1 MKRLGFVGFGEAA
14 FHLAKG
20 LGSEG
25 VSGIVA
31 YDVGLDTDL
40 PYKETLLKRAG
51 EACAGLASSLE
62 ELIDQSDVVVAAV
75 PAKYTEETL
84 RQILCFIRKDMLVVD
99 VTTALPDIKERM
111 EQAFS
116 AEGAFYADSAMLGPL
131 PVYAHRVPM
140 LASGSGAS
148 KWHDL
153 MTPFHMS
160 ITVVEGYAGNASRIK
175 LVRSVFMKGLEALL
189 TETFVFAHRCG
200 IESVILDSIS
210 ETMNKTTFQNTA
222 RRLLCADVIH
232 SERRSFEVS
241 EAIALMKEIG
251 LESHV
256 SEGVRKRLEL
266 TTQLEAAKKLGGI
279 APETLEEVFAIWDE
293 GNYR

>member
-14 FHLAKG
+14 FHMAKG
-20 LGSEG
+20 LGGEG
-25 VSGIVA
+25 VLGIAA
-31 YDVGLDTDL
+31 YDAALDADL
-40 PYKETLLKRAG
+40 PYKETLLKRAR
-51 EACAGLASSLE
+51 EACVGLSSSLE
-62 ELIDQSDVVVAAV
+62 ELVGQSDVVVVAV

-84 RQILCFIRKDMLVVD
+84 RQILCFIRRDMLVVD
-99 VTTALPDIKERM
+99 VTTALPDIKERL

-131 PVYAHRVPM
+131 PVYAHKVPM
-140 LASGSGAS
+140 LASGSGAE

-153 MTPFHMS
+153 MTPFQMS
-160 ITVVEGYAGNASRIK
+160 ITVVEGNAGNASRIK

-189 TETFVFAHRCG
+189 AETFVFAHRCG

-210 ETMNKTTFQNTA
+210 ETMNKTSFQNTA

-232 SERRSFEVS
+232 SERRSFEVG

-251 LESHV
+251 LESPV
-256 SEGVRKRLEL
+256 SEGVRRRLEL
-266 TTQLEAAKKLGGI
+266 TTHLGVAEKLGGI
-279 APETLEEVFAIWDE
+279 PPESLEEVFVIWDE
-293 GNYR
+293 HNYR

>member
-14 FHLAKG
+14 FHMAKG
-20 LGSEG
+20 LGGEG
-25 VSGIVA
+25 VSGIAA
-31 YDVGLDTDL
+31 YDAALDADL
-40 PYKETLLKRAG
+40 PYKETLLKRAR
-51 EACAGLASSLE
+51 EACVGLSSSLE
-62 ELIDQSDVVVAAV
+62 ELVGQSDVVVVAV

-84 RQILCFIRKDMLVVD
+84 RQILCFIRRDMLVVD
-99 VTTALPDIKERM
+99 VTTALPDIKERL

-116 AEGAFYADSAMLGPL
+116 AEGASYADSAMLGPL
-131 PVYAHRVPM
+131 PVYAHKVPM
-140 LASGSGAS
+140 LASGSGAE

-160 ITVVEGYAGNASRIK
+160 VTVVEGNAGNASRIK

-189 TETFVFAHRCG
+189 AETFVFAHRCG

-210 ETMNKTTFQNTA
+210 ETMNKTSFQNTA

-232 SERRSFEVS
+232 SERRSFEVG

-251 LESHV
+251 LESPV

-266 TTQLEAAKKLGGI
+266 TTRLGAADKLGGI
-279 APETLEEVFAIWDE
+279 PPESLEEVFEIWDE
-293 GNYR
+293 HNYR